1 MKNKS
6 NEKYEISNLGDVI
19 LKLCVGIGCLFTS
32 YEIFKYLNE
41 LRNIFFL
48 YNDLRNCPSSIIP
61 PLSVYLS
68 MILFCALC
76 SIFGTLLIWSVLTG
90 LEFRKKHKEID

>member
-32 YEIFKYLNE
+32 YEISRYF
-41 LRNIFFL
+41 I
-48 YNDLRNCPSSIIP
+48 SIYFSNTPAP
-61 PLSVYLS
+61 PP
-68 MILFCALC
+68 
-76 SIFGTLLIWSVLTG
+76 SIFIILGIVFIATIVLSFALISIATSS
-90 LEFRKKHKEID
+90 LEFRKKV